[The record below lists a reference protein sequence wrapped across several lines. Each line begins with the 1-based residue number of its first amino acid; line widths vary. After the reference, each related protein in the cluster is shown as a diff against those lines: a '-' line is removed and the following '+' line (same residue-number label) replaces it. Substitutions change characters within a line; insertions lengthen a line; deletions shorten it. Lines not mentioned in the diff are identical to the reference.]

1 MEWKLI
7 NIWDVVQT
15 KTGVVGIVITKFT
28 DHINLALH
36 GHIQTILIT
45 DIEFKLGN
53 IKSLINIF
61 PISKQYSSQDSE
73 EEKEQQI
80 YFDYEKDSLKDKLGK
95 NFNGYSF

>member
-53 IKSLINIF
+53 IKSLINI
-61 PISKQYSSQDSE
+61 
-73 EEKEQQI
+73 
-80 YFDYEKDSLKDKLGK
+80 LGLTYLINHPTDHLFLFRK
-95 NFNGYSF
+95 FGK